1 MAKATGRR
9 LCRGAGWLRA
19 GLYCRSY
26 RHAGGGGRRP
36 SDGGGVRVGIPVW
49 PGLGRAGLSVLAGWP
64 MSGQMPS
71 NLLRLWLI
79 GTALIGTAVLVW
91 AFAPVL
97 VFIGLLTLG
106 LGVLALTM
114 IGLARALE
122 RALGK
127 RRHDRSD
134 GGPP

>member
-1 MAKATGRR
+1 
-9 LCRGAGWLRA
+9 
-19 GLYCRSY
+19 
-26 RHAGGGGRRP
+26 
-36 SDGGGVRVGIPVW
+36 
-49 PGLGRAGLSVLAGWP
+49 

-79 GTALIGTAVLVW
+79 GTALIVAAVLVW

-106 LGVLALTM
+106 LGALAGGM

-127 RRHDRSD
+127 RPHDPSD
-134 GGPP
+134 RGPA